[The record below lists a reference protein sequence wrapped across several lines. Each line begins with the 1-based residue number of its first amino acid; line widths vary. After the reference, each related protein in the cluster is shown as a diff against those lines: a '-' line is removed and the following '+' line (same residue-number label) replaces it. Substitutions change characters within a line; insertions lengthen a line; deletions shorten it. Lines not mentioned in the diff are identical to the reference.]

1 MDPFSNRKDGINL
14 NGSDGDK
21 NEFHQENSVLVFR
34 SCFPWI
40 HILSNWFITYQNY
53 LLLIAQILR
62 GFVLAQ
68 TMFFPCVYMRSTYL
82 DSIKKNTLT
91 MLPNIADY
99 CTDDVNSLKL
109 L

>member
-34 SCFPWI
+34 SGFPWI

-53 LLLIAQILR
+53 LLLIVPILR
-62 GFVLAQ
+62 GFVL
-68 TMFFPCVYMRSTYL
+68 CIREKYL
-82 DSIKKNTLT
+82 PGQHKLKHT